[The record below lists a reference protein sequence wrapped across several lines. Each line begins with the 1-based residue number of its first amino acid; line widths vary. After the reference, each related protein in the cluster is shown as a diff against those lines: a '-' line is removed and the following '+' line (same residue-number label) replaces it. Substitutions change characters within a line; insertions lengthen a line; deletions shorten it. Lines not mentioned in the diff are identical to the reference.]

1 MNGTTL
7 CPHCDTRFKIVETQ
21 LEAHQGMVR
30 CGHCLQAFDARP
42 GFIPDQPSPQLELP
56 ILNEPAPPH
65 KLADEPPA
73 VLAALDEAAASS
85 ITTAPDADA
94 FAHEA
99 INMDDVVSNKSELD
113 AARYGMLDYVEMAA
127 AAQNGMPPGVPLPP
141 ETESSQPMTLAE
153 QVAIV
158 QDEDDSEYRPERRTW
173 PWAMAVLL
181 LLLVSI
187 AQAAYFFRVDLAARL
202 PGLKPALVS
211 YCQLLKCTVP
221 LPQNTDLMSIESSN
235 LEADPAHEN
244 QIVLNALL
252 RNRAPYSQAF
262 PNLELTL
269 NDTRDNALA
278 RRVFRPADYLPP
290 LESETIGLLSQ
301 HEISV
306 RLHLETTD
314 LRPTGYRLAL
324 LYPQP

>member
-7 CPHCDTRFKIVETQ
+7 CPHCDTRFKIAETQ
-21 LEAHQGMVR
+21 LEAHRGMVR

-56 ILNEPAPPH
+56 ILNEPAPPR
-65 KLADEPPA
+65 KL
-73 VLAALDEAAASS
+73 AASS
-85 ITTAPDADA
+85 IATAPDADA

-113 AARYGMLDYVEMAA
+113 AARYGTLDYVEMAT
-127 AAQNGMPPGVPLPP
+127 AAQNGMPPDVPLPP
-141 ETESSQPMTLAE
+141 EAESSQPMTLAE

-173 PWAMAVLL
+173 PWAIAALL

-202 PGLKPALVS
+202 PVLKPALVS
-211 YCQLLKCTVP
+211 YCRLLKCTVP

-252 RNRAPYSQAF
+252 RNRAPYPQAF

-269 NDTRDNALA
+269 NDTQDNALA

-290 LESETIGLLSQ
+290 LESETLGLLPQ

-306 RLHLETTD
+306 RLYLETAD

-324 LYPQP
+324 LYPKP